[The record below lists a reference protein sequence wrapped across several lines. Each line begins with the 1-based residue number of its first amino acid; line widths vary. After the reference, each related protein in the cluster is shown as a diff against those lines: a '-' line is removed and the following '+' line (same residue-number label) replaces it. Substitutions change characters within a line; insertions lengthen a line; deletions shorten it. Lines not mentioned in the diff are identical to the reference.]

1 MRNGVASFLSLE
13 RNVLTMSITGLL
25 INLGMQSFQ
34 PFIPLYLR
42 SLQADITQIGVV
54 FVAIQLAATLV
65 SIPGGILADKLGRKL
80 VIVIGNGFGFG
91 LYYLLLGASNW
102 IMALVILF
110 ASTIFATLVQPA
122 YSSIVAESVGM
133 EERSRAFGSFLFFIY
148 LGLAV
153 GAVLG
158 GFFSFTVNILIVATA
173 GVFAALIRLG
183 LLRETLPRET
193 RESQH
198 EEQGKFFVA
207 HLSRNVWLLLLALLV
222 FNFSSAL
229 GQPLYAIFSTDIL
242 HLDKAELGVMVGVG
256 YLASMFGA
264 FLAGRVSRKLGVENM
279 MAVSILLS
287 SLLLIPWLYSP
298 TAVLAIAIFS
308 ASGFFAQFFFVGNQA
323 LMANITKPRERAS
336 VIGLITTAA
345 GFGGI
350 VGPYV
355 GTQLWLLLA
364 PRTPFLISS
373 LLAVAVVAPIA
384 LIREAPSEVKCP
396 HCGRGL
402 PPEPRF
408 CDMCGKPFASKK
420 CEACGRDLVVEAKFC
435 DVCGI
440 KQAEP
445 RRTETDSQPDHS
457 P

>member
-1 MRNGVASFLSLE
+1 LWNGVGSFLSLE
-13 RNVLTMSITGLL
+13 RNVLIMSLTGLL
-25 INLGMQSFQ
+25 INLGVQSFQ

-42 SLQADITQIGVV
+42 SLQADISQIGVV

-65 SIPGGILADKLGRKL
+65 SIPGGILADKLGRKQI
-80 VIVIGNGFGFG
+80 IVIGNALGFG
-91 LYYLLLGASNW
+91 LYYLLFGASNW
-102 IMALVILF
+102 TMALLILF

-122 YSSIVAESVGM
+122 YSSIVAESVSV

-148 LGLAV
+148 LGLAL

-158 GFFSFTVNILIVATA
+158 GFFSFTVDILIVATA
-173 GVFAALIRLG
+173 GVFAAMIRLG
-183 LLRETLPRET
+183 LLRETLPREARGGE
-193 RESQH
+193 RE
-198 EEQGKFFVA
+198 GRNGFFVA
-207 HLSRNVWLLLLALLV
+207 HLSRNIWLLLLALLV

-242 HLDKAELGVMVGVG
+242 HLDKAELGLMVGMG

-323 LMANITKPRERAS
+323 LMANITKPVERAS
-336 VIGLITTAA
+336 IIGLITTVA

-350 VGPYV
+350 VGPYI
-355 GTQLWLLLA
+355 GTQLWLLFA
-364 PRTPFLISS
+364 PRTPFLVSS

-384 LIREAPSEVKCP
+384 LIRETPPEVKCS
-396 HCGRGL
+396 HCGRRL

-408 CDMCGKPFASKK
+408 CDMCGKPFTSKK
-420 CEACGRDLVVEAKFC
+420 CESCGRDLVVDANFC
-435 DVCGI
+435 DVCG
-440 KQAEP
+440 KRQPEP
-445 RRTETDSQPDHS
+445 APTETFGHS
-457 P
+457 DRSP